1 MPRQK
6 PAGDYGRYRFDETR
20 RAPGRSD
27 GNISRLEAKTRA
39 GPAAPHPFP
48 YQGSKRGI
56 AKFILPYFP
65 PGLDRV
71 VEPCCGSAAVSI
83 AAATHGLAR
92 RFWINDLNAPLM
104 ALWREISST
113 STHHTKAL
121 RKRETDVIA
130 MASTTTSSLAR
141 YAQ

>member
-27 GNISRLEAKTRA
+27 GNISRLEAKTR
-39 GPAAPHPFP
+39 
-48 YQGSKRGI
+48 
-56 AKFILPYFP
+56 
-65 PGLDRV
+65 
-71 VEPCCGSAAVSI
+71 
-83 AAATHGLAR
+83 R
-92 RFWINDLNAPLM
+92 R
-104 ALWREISST
+104 ISST